1 MEINN
6 NNYNVPAEF
15 SPQGN
20 GDLTAP
26 AVAMSA
32 SESAAFAMAAQQKA
46 IVEARYKM
54 ALARPRDLDLVRQK
68 MLKDASRP
76 SFATVAI
83 YHKPVGNGIEGPS
96 IRFVESAIRNM
107 TNILTETSTVSE
119 DDERRVIRV
128 AVSDLETN
136 TYFSQDVTV
145 TKTVER
151 RKLPQGE
158 KPIRVRANSNGQPI
172 YILHATDDEILNK
185 QNALISKA
193 VRTLGLRLI
202 PGDLVDEALSEIKK
216 TMAQQDRQDPDAAKH
231 RIIDAFAQLG
241 VSVEALKEFVGHE
254 LSALTPNEIQ
264 LLRTTYTSI
273 KDGETSWKAVMDDKA
288 EKEANAKEKA
298 KQAAAPISA
307 KKTEPKKAEPV
318 TEKAQTRNDKKSTA
332 PKAQPNVTDAEVVE
346 DSDKETEPED
356 SDMFA

>member
-1 MEINN
+1 MEQAMP
-6 NNYNVPAEF
+6 PAIATPE
-15 SPQGN
+15 QQMM
-20 GDLTAP
+20 P
-26 AVAMSA
+26 AVAPSA

-54 ALARPRDLDLVRQK
+54 ALARPRDLDMVRQA
-68 MLKDASRP
+68 MLKDARRP
-76 SFATVAI
+76 SFANVAI
-83 YHKPVGNGIEGPS
+83 YHKPVGKGIEGPS
-96 IRFVESAIRNM
+96 IRFVEAAIRNM
-107 TNILTETSTVSE
+107 TNILTETATVSE

-151 RKLPQGE
+151 AKLPQGE
-158 KPIRVRANSNGQPI
+158 KPIRVRTNSYGKPV
-172 YILHATDDEILNK
+172 YILHGTDDDILNK

-202 PGDLVDEALSEIKK
+202 PGDLVDEALLEIKK

-241 VSVEALKEFVGHE
+241 VAVESLKDYVGHE
-254 LSALTPNEIQ
+254 LSALDPNELQ
-264 LLRTTYTSI
+264 TLRAIYSAI

-288 EKEANAKEKA
+288 EKDAEA
-298 KQAAAPISA
+298 KQATKNGKVAAAKAAPKQET
-307 KKTEPKKAEPV
+307 KK
-318 TEKAQTRNDKKSTA
+318 
-332 PKAQPNVTDAEVVE
+332 
-346 DSDKETEPED
+346 EPEKPASGD
-356 SDMFA
+356 APTPESSTTEDNDMFGD

>member
-1 MEINN
+1 MENN

-15 SPQGN
+15 SPQTN
-20 GDLTAP
+20 GDLTAQ

-32 SESAAFAMAAQQKA
+32 SESAAIAMATQQKA

-76 SFATVAI
+76 SFANVAI

-202 PGDLVDEALSEIKK
+202 PGDLVDEALWEIKK

-288 EKEANAKEKA
+288 EKDAEANGKQ
-298 KQAAAPISA
+298 KQAATPTSA
-307 KKTEPKKAEPV
+307 KKAETKKAEPV
-318 TEKAQTRNDKKSTA
+318 TEKAQTRNDKKSAA
-332 PKAQPNVTDAEVVE
+332 PKAQPTVTDAEVVE
-346 DSDKETEPED
+346 DSETEAEPED

>member
-1 MEINN
+1 MENN

-15 SPQGN
+15 IPQGN
-20 GDLTAP
+20 VDLTAS

-32 SESAAFAMAAQQKA
+32 SESAAIAMATQQKA

-202 PGDLVDEALSEIKK
+202 PGDLVDEAIWEIKK

-288 EKEANAKEKA
+288 EKDANAKEKH
-298 KQAAAPISA
+298 KQAAAPTS
-307 KKTEPKKAEPV
+307 KKAEQKKAETV

-332 PKAQPNVTDAEVVE
+332 PKAQPTVTDAEVVE
-346 DSDKETEPED
+346 DSETETEPED

>member
-1 MEINN
+1 MEN

-15 SPQGN
+15 SQQTN
-20 GDLTAP
+20 GDLTAG

-32 SESAAFAMAAQQKA
+32 SESAAIAMATQQKA

-76 SFATVAI
+76 SFANVAI

-158 KPIRVRANSNGQPI
+158 KPIRVRANSNGQLI

-202 PGDLVDEALSEIKK
+202 PGDLVDEALWEIKK

-231 RIIDAFAQLG
+231 RIIDAFAQIG

-288 EKEANAKEKA
+288 EKEANAKEKQ
-298 KQAAAPISA
+298 KQASAPTSA
-307 KKTEPKKAEPV
+307 KKTETKKAETV
-318 TEKAQTRNDKKSTA
+318 TEKAQTRNDKKSSA
-332 PKAQPNVTDAEVVE
+332 PKAQPTVTDAEVVE
-346 DSDKETEPED
+346 DSEAEPED

>member
-1 MEINN
+1 MENTPAIIN
-6 NNYNVPAEF
+6 PTESAL
-15 SPQGN
+15 P
-20 GDLTAP
+20 
-26 AVAMSA
+26 VAAQSA
-32 SESAAFAMAAQQKA
+32 SESAAIAMATQQKA

-76 SFATVAI
+76 SFANVAI

-202 PGDLVDEALSEIKK
+202 PGDLVDEALWEIKK

-288 EKEANAKEKA
+288 EKEANAKEKQ
-298 KQAAAPISA
+298 KQAAAPTSA

-318 TEKAQTRNDKKSTA
+318 TEKAQTRNDKKSSA
-332 PKAQPNVTDAEVVE
+332 PKAQPTVTDAEVVE
-346 DSDKETEPED
+346 DSESETEPED

>member
-1 MEINN
+1 MENN

-15 SPQGN
+15 SPQTN

-26 AVAMSA
+26 AVAMS
-32 SESAAFAMAAQQKA
+32 SAETAAVAMATQQKA

-76 SFATVAI
+76 SFANVAI

-202 PGDLVDEALSEIKK
+202 PGDLVDEALWEIKK

-273 KDGETSWKAVMDDKA
+273 KDGETSWKAIMDDKA
-288 EKEANAKEKA
+288 EKEANSKEKT
-298 KQAAAPISA
+298 KQNAPTSA
-307 KKTEPKKAEPV
+307 KKTEQKKAEPV
-318 TEKAQTRNDKKSTA
+318 TEKAQTRNDKKSIA
-332 PKAQPNVTDAEVVE
+332 PKAQPTVTDAEVVE
-346 DSDKETEPED
+346 ASETETEPED

>member
-1 MEINN
+1 MESN

-20 GDLTAP
+20 NDLTVP
-26 AVAMSA
+26 AVAMS
-32 SESAAFAMAAQQKA
+32 SAETAAVAMATQQKA

-76 SFATVAI
+76 SFANVAI

-202 PGDLVDEALSEIKK
+202 PGDLVDEALWEIKK

-288 EKEANAKEKA
+288 EKEANAKEKQ
-298 KQAAAPISA
+298 KQASAPTSA
-307 KKTEPKKAEPV
+307 KKAETKKAESV

-332 PKAQPNVTDAEVVE
+332 PKAQPTVTDAEVVE
-346 DSDKETEPED
+346 DSETEAEPED